1 MVGFRTRFFIL
12 LIVYFA
18 GFATAVY
25 VLSPVPEAGNSD
37 TKQAKNFK
45 SVLNSEQF
53 TEAINTGM
61 HKCVNLSK
69 DVAGRASVLIKEKLE
84 KMVEEMQ
91 ANQASG
97 DHS

>member
-1 MVGFRTRFFIL
+1 MVGFRTRFFFL

-25 VLSPVPEAGNSD
+25 VLSPTPEAGNSD
-37 TKQAKNFK
+37 TMQAENFK
-45 SVLNSEQF
+45 SVLNSGQF

-61 HKCVNLSK
+61 LKCVGLGK
-69 DVAGRASVLIKEKLE
+69 EIAGRASVLIKEKLE
-84 KMVEEMQ
+84 EMQ
-91 ANQASG
+91 AKQAAG

>member
-1 MVGFRTRFFIL
+1 MVGFRTRFFFL

-25 VLSPVPEAGNSD
+25 VLSPTPDAGD
-37 TKQAKNFK
+37 HDATQAKNLK
-45 SVLNSEQF
+45 SALNSGQF

-61 HKCVNLSK
+61 HKCMGLGK
-69 DVAGRASVLIKEKLE
+69 DIADRAGVLIMEKLE
-84 KMVEEMQ
+84 ELQ
-91 ANQASG
+91 AKQTAE